1 MESSQLCR
9 RWEQGAARGE
19 AGRPCMYTCV
29 CIYIHTYI
37 HTHIRTYIRT
47 YAARG
52 EARAHALS
60 HRDSTSR
67 SPRGSCCRPRP
78 SRPRAPCTCRAV
90 HMHPSA
96 LYILP
101 HAAGTDGVRARC
113 LSHAIRTTR
122 ERCGHSRSAT
132 GARGCSRVILVS
144 PTERVRRL
152 VLPLPCLRL
161 AQPQVGDLQASALTR
176 LDPQTAGLIRKDR
189 LVCEPRAR
197 YACTHTRRVGASRT
211 PSATSAVPPAD
222 FEYAMLCYAMLCYAM
237 LWALAT
243 KASAVPGC
251 APRRPAECY
260 SA

>member
-1 MESSQLCR
+1 MSLLDPGMSRATRWRAHSSAGDGR
-9 RWEQGAARGE
+9 RARPE
-19 AGRPCMYTCV
+19 GRRGGRV
-29 CIYIHTYI
+29 CIHVCVYSYIHTYVR
-37 HTHIRTYIRT
+37 THVSTYIRT

-101 HAAGTDGVRARC
+101 HAAGTTDGVRARC
-113 LSHAIRTTR
+113 RMPYAPRGSVV
-122 ERCGHSRSAT
+122 
-132 GARGCSRVILVS
+132 GARAVLRVTRGCSRVILVS

-161 AQPQVGDLQASALTR
+161 AQPQVGDLQAS
-176 LDPQTAGLIRKDR
+176 
-189 LVCEPRAR
+189 VCA
-197 YACTHTRRVGASRT
+197 YT
-211 PSATSAVPPAD
+211 
-222 FEYAMLCYAMLCYAM
+222 F
-237 LWALAT
+237 
-243 KASAVPGC
+243 
-251 APRRPAECY
+251 RPTNGRPYPEG
-260 SA
+260 